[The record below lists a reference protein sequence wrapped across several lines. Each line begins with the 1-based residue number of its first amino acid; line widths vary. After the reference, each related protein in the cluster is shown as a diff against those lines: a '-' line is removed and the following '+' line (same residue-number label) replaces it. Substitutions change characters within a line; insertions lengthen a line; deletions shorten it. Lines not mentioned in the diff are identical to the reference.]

1 MSASSNG
8 WRPRVVALDVD
19 GTVLDHDGSLP
30 VEVRAAVRAVAAAGV
45 PVVLSTGRSWHSTLP
60 VVEQLG
66 LVTGPSVCSNG
77 AVIVD
82 FPPER
87 IVKAI
92 TFDPRA
98 VIEKVAAYAPGTLI
112 AVEEIGRGYR
122 LSGHFP
128 AGDLTGEMVIEDVEE
143 LSSRPVTRIILR
155 DPARSDRDFV
165 TLAEQL
171 GLHGVQYYVGYSA
184 WLDIAPEGVTK
195 AAGLDEVVR
204 GLGVSPTD
212 VLAVGDGRN
221 DAEMLAWAGRGVAMG
236 QAPLEVRQ
244 IADAVTGT
252 FADGGLVTEL
262 RRWF

>member
-1 MSASSNG
+1 MSAPSNG

-30 VEVRAAVRAVAAAGV
+30 AEVRAAVRAVADAGV

-66 LVTGPSVCSNG
+66 LETGPSVCSNG

-98 VIEKVAAYAPGTLI
+98 VIAKVESFAPGTLI

-122 LSGHFP
+122 LNAGHP
-128 AGDLTGEMVIEDVEE
+128 HH
-143 LSSRPVTRIILR
+143 
-155 DPARSDRDFV
+155 PARS
-165 TLAEQL
+165 
-171 GLHGVQYYVGYSA
+171 G
-184 WLDIAPEGVTK
+184 
-195 AAGLDEVVR
+195 
-204 GLGVSPTD
+204 
-212 VLAVGDGRN
+212 
-221 DAEMLAWAGRGVAMG
+221 
-236 QAPLEVRQ
+236 PLRSR
-244 IADAVTGT
+244 
-252 FADGGLVTEL
+252 L
-262 RRWF
+262 RHSG